1 MYVYVWQVLVKES
14 ASWKIFQL
22 HLCGLLSV
30 VHNLGAP
37 RPDEWIP
44 PQLTEGEGSSSS
56 SSSPDHLDLLDG
68 IDRPAEIRSGN
79 LFVNKWFPFS
89 SSQINVLHDFIFGQL
104 YYCLPS

>member
-1 MYVYVWQVLVKES
+1 MKES

-37 RPDEWIP
+37 RPDDWIP
-44 PQLTEGEGSSSS
+44 PQLTD
-56 SSSPDHLDLLDG
+56 SSPDHLDMLDG
-68 IDRPAEIRSGN
+68 VGRPAEIRSGN

-89 SSQINVLHDFIFGQL
+89 SSQINVLHDFIFGQT
-104 YYCLPS
+104 PP